1 MTVLFSDSVDAT
13 VSHGALNIDGMP
25 AEDRE
30 TAARLLGV
38 LASKRAINKTRQNVY
53 EAAQITKHMGI
64 AVPPHMREFETTL
77 TWGEGA
83 CTHLNDRIR
92 LGGFAVPDSA
102 ELPLDLARV
111 IRQNKL
117 LAEAP
122 MAHLEA
128 LKYGPSFTLA
138 LAGYAGEPDAVIRS
152 LSARV
157 TTGDWNAN
165 ARRLTS
171 LLTITGARWGRATE
185 FILATD
191 QNVYTVAEGLR
202 GLEVVAVAGVA
213 MCPGSL
219 LPFRP
224 DLDNPFGRSR
234 LSHPVM
240 RAIDRAQRTLLRS
253 EITAEFFSAPQRYL
267 LGADESIFEDE
278 DGNPVATW
286 DALIG
291 RVNTVSRDEQGNL
304 PSVSYAPQIS
314 MQPHMEMSRHDAAI
328 FASLVSLPPSVLGVV
343 MDNPDSAEAMEV
355 RWDALD
361 KIAQSAET
369 TMGSGWVDTLNRAV
383 MVRDGLDDLPE
394 ELDGLAPKWP
404 TRKRAAM
411 AAAMAQEIAA
421 MPWVADTED
430 ALRGFGHGPEEIER
444 MLADKRRSQGASQL
458 DAILAATRA
467 AAPAAPDAA
476 ADADTAPADTSAL
489 DDAAVLKAK
498 FDALGVAVRAGV
510 KPEYAAKM
518 LGLEGIQLTGAVPT
532 SLKMP
537 GEPGE
542 TGE

>member
-1 MTVLFSDSVDAT
+1 MTVLFSESVET
-13 VSHGALNIDGMP
+13 PSHGTLDIAGMP

-30 TAARLLGV
+30 TAARLLAV
-38 LASKRAINKTRQNVY
+38 LASKRSINKTRQNVY
-53 EAAQITKHMGI
+53 EAAQKTKHMGI

-83 CTHLNDRIR
+83 CTHLNDRIK

-102 ELPLDLARV
+102 DLPLDLARV

-122 MAHLEA
+122 MTHLEA
-128 LKYGPSFTLA
+128 LKYGPSFTLS

-171 LLTITGARWGRATE
+171 LLTVTGTRWGRVTE

-191 QNVYTVAEGLR
+191 ERVYTVAEGLR
-202 GLEVVAVAGVA
+202 GLEVIAVAGVA
-213 MCPGSL
+213 LCPGSL

-278 DGNPVATW
+278 DGNPVPTW

-314 MQPHMEMSRHDAAI
+314 MQPHMDMSRHDAAI

-355 RWDALD
+355 RWDALNR
-361 KIAQSAET
+361 IAESAEVS
-369 TMGSGWVDTLNRAV
+369 MGSGWVDTLNRAV

-394 ELDGLAPKWP
+394 ELEGLAPKWP
-404 TRKRAAM
+404 TRTRAAM
-411 AAAMAQEIAA
+411 ADAMTKEIAA
-421 MPWVADTED
+421 IPWVAETEE
-430 ALRGFGHGPEEIER
+430 ALRGFGHSPAEIER
-444 MLADKRRSQGASQL
+444 MLSDKRRAQGSAQI
-458 DAILAATRA
+458 DAILAATR
-467 AAPAAPDAA
+467 
-476 ADADTAPADTSAL
+476 TAGPGTTVAG
-489 DDAAVLKAK
+489 
-498 FDALGVAVRAGV
+498 GV
-510 KPEYAAKM
+510 
-518 LGLEGIQLTGAVPT
+518 
-532 SLKMP
+532 
-537 GEPGE
+537 
-542 TGE
+542 